1 MVSLFPN
8 GAFEH
13 HQLRVHTGTRSGV
26 TFAIA
31 IHAPGSDGKALGG
44 CRLVSYPTVTDAIA
58 DALRLS
64 RAMTWKSA
72 SVGLPHGGAKC
83 VIRKP
88 PEPLSEEARRDVMHD
103 VGDVVEELG
112 GRFLTGKDAGTTT
125 DDFLAMAE
133 RTGSVI
139 GLPPEHGGSGDP
151 SGITAFG
158 VLVAIE
164 AACEAAF
171 GDSSLDGRSVAVL
184 GLGTVGGDVARGA
197 AERGAQLVVADVDE
211 RKRALADELGAR
223 WVAPDALLTEPVDVL
238 SPCALGGVIT
248 TEVAAAAQCRVIA
261 GAANNQ
267 LATDDVAAQLRD
279 RGILWAPDFVANAG
293 GLIGVASEVDGY
305 DLDEARRRTAAIG
318 DTLRE
323 VFARAAAD
331 GATTQDAAL
340 AYAQERSRSGP

>member
-1 MVSLFPN
+1 MVSLFSN
-8 GAFEH
+8 DAFQH
-13 HQLRVHTGTRSGV
+13 HQLHVHRGARSGV

-31 IHAPGSDGKALGG
+31 IHAPGADGKALGG
-44 CRLVSYPTVTDAIA
+44 CRLVAYASIEDTIA

-83 VIRKP
+83 AIRAP
-88 PEPLSEEARRDVMHD
+88 RDPLSADARRDVMHD
-103 VGDVVEELG
+103 VGDAVEELG

-125 DDFLAMAE
+125 EDFIAMAE

-151 SGITAFG
+151 SGITAYG

-164 AACEAAF
+164 AACETAF
-171 GDSSLDGRSVAVL
+171 GEPSLEGRSVAVL

-211 RKRALADELGAR
+211 RKRALADALGAR
-223 WVAPDALLTEPVDVL
+223 WVAPDALLAESVDVL

-248 TEVAAAAQCRVIA
+248 PAVAAALRCRVVA

-267 LATDDVAAQLRD
+267 LADDAVAAQLRE
-279 RGILWAPDFVANAG
+279 RGIVWAPDFVTNAG
-293 GLIGVASEVDGY
+293 GLIGVASEIDGY
-305 DLDEARRRTAAIG
+305 DLDEARARTAAIG

-323 VFARAAAD
+323 VFARAERD
-331 GATTQDAAL
+331 GITTLDAAL
-340 AYAQERSRSGP
+340 AYAHERSAALA